1 MVLIVTGLKNVVCNV
16 PVKDTSLVHVIHCLD
31 ELIHVPPN
39 PFLCHIM
46 TATAY
51 ELIDVHVHEL
61 KHQRQPPC
69 RLVTA
74 NSTLFR
80 LFLGACVWDANGQR
94 SCYNTLWCA
103 TYYRTSKSL
112 IMLG

>member
-1 MVLIVTGLKNVVCNV
+1 MHV
-16 PVKDTSLVHVIHCLD
+16 PVEDTSFVHVIHCLD
-31 ELIHVPPN
+31 ELIHVTPD

-61 KHQRQPPC
+61 KHQCQPPC

-74 NSTLFR
+74 NSTLFGPYVGG
-80 LFLGACVWDANGQR
+80 LWLGCKWSQYAVV
-94 SCYNTLWCA
+94 CYL
-103 TYYRTSKSL
+103 L
-112 IMLG
+112 